1 MAKPLA
7 FKVQSQKKSQ
17 TEAIGDDLTG
27 VVELPRHGCVTPAE
41 EIAISN
47 YLLAVDQQSVSELK
61 FDIATLLLQ
70 FRHDPE
76 WTKEDTKREIE
87 DFQLIEA
94 LYEFFSAE
102 RRRHAPQTQVLKVEG
117 DDAHAIALDFAKYRK
132 LVVATRAD
140 FKSQNV
146 WFVFTS
152 AEAAPE
158 DFDVAADFSEPVEVK
173 DLAVGKSK

>member
-17 TEAIGDDLTG
+17 VEAIGNELTG
-27 VVELPRHGCVTPAE
+27 VLELPRFGCVTPAE
-41 EIAISN
+41 EIAIAD

-70 FRHDPE
+70 FRHDSE
-76 WTKEDTKREIE
+76 WTKADTKREIE
-87 DFQLIEA
+87 DFQLIEG

-102 RRRHAPQTQVLKVEG
+102 RRRHSPNNQVLKVEG
-117 DDAHAIALDFAKYRK
+117 EDAQAIALDFAEPRK
-132 LVVATRAD
+132 LVVATRSD

-146 WFVFTS
+146 WFVFAS

-158 DFDVAADFSEPVEVK
+158 DFDVDADFSEPVEVK